1 LTSDGFR
8 PWEMPLVG
16 FLILDRGT
24 VAYVPGMNTSIR
36 TLLVALFVALPA
48 ARLNASDEPDAPHA
62 KIVRVV
68 DGDTVKLILDGRQ
81 VTARIIGIDAP
92 ESVHPRK
99 PVERFGKE
107 AAEHLRQLA
116 DGKEVTIERQPG
128 SKQDRYGREL
138 VYLRLADD
146 RDIGLTMIRDGYAFA
161 YTKYP
166 FARKEDY
173 RQAEREARETKA
185 GLWGDD
191 SSVTTTWG
199 PL

>member
-1 LTSDGFR
+1 
-8 PWEMPLVG
+8 
-16 FLILDRGT
+16 

-48 ARLNASDEPDAPHA
+48 DRLHASDEPDAPHA
-62 KIVRVV
+62 KIVRIV
-68 DGDTVKLILDGRQ
+68 DGDTVKMLLDGRQ

-107 AAEHLRQLA
+107 AAGHLRQLA
-116 DGKEVTIERQPG
+116 DGQIVTVERQPG

-138 VYLRLADD
+138 VYLRLADG
-146 RDIGLTMIRDGYAFA
+146 RDIGLTMIHDGYAFA

-173 RQAEREARETKA
+173 RQAEREARETQT

-191 SSVTTTWG
+191 SSVTTTGG